1 MRVNAEQASK
11 RATWEPT
18 RRKNGEGRRHWGTGG
33 RTPAKRYEPVV
44 PPGYLATACLYT
56 EIRRNTGS
64 PRWCGSDPQPEARE
78 GQIGPLGVA
87 DGSVRPTKPGNA
99 GGGKGPEFKE
109 SVRRGMRAGRVANA
123 YDLRERFR
131 DSGRRSASRPP
142 PQSWAC
148 FLVREPGAGN
158 PPAGFDE
165 RGVETEHGQTL
176 RHRPSKEPA
185 TDYAGPKPP
194 RHIPTLPY
202 LEKLSRPTTS

>member
-1 MRVNAEQASK
+1 VNAEQASK
-11 RATWEPT
+11 GVTWEPT
-18 RRKNGEGRRHWGTGG
+18 RRENGEGRRHWGTGG

-87 DGSVRPTKPGNA
+87 DGSVLPTKPGNA

-109 SVRRGMRAGRVANA
+109 SVRRGMRARRVARA
-123 YDLRERFR
+123 YHLRERFR
-131 DSGRRSASRPP
+131 HSGRRSAPRPQ
-142 PQSWAC
+142 PQSLAC

-158 PPAGFDE
+158 PHAGFDE
-165 RGVETEHGQTL
+165 RGVETEHGEAL
-176 RHRPSKEPA
+176 EAPA
-185 TDYAGPKPP
+185 NERAGY
-194 RHIPTLPY
+194 R
-202 LEKLSRPTTS
+202 

>member
-1 MRVNAEQASK
+1 MSVE
-11 RATWEPT
+11 
-18 RRKNGEGRRHWGTGG
+18 
-33 RTPAKRYEPVV
+33 
-44 PPGYLATACLYT
+44 

-87 DGSVRPTKPGNA
+87 DGSVLPTKPGNA

-131 DSGRRSASRPP
+131 HSGRRSAPRPH

-185 TDYAGPKPP
+185 TDYAGPTPP
-194 RHIPTLPY
+194 RSGSPGRLPTPGPHRSRRAQFAY
-202 LEKLSRPTTS
+202 LAPQAMTSLRD